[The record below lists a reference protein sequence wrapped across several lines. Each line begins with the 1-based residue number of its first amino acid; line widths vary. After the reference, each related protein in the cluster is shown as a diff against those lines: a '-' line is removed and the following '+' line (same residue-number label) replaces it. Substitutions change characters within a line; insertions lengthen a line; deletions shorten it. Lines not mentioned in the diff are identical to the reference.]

1 MPKIQII
8 AAVALGAAL
17 CVGSQAMSAEPQF
30 YSSEGA
36 RKANLPFSQAVK
48 VGEVLYL
55 SGQLG
60 NKPGSRELVEG
71 GMEAQTRQTMDNI
84 GWVLKQNGLTF
95 DDVFK
100 CTVMLADMKKWD
112 DFNKVYVTYFK
123 PERLPTRSAF
133 GTNGLA
139 LGAEVELECWAY
151 AGGKR

>member
-60 NKPGSRELVEG
+60 NKPDGTLPD
-71 GMEAQTRQTMDNI
+71 GMEAQARQAMDNI
-84 GWVLKQNGLTF
+84 GAVLKRSDLGF
-95 DDVFK
+95 GDVVK
-100 CTVMLADMKKWD
+100 CTVMLDNMADWPA
-112 DFNKVYVTYFK
+112 FNKVYVTYFPGGK
-123 PERLPTRSAF
+123 FPARSAF
-133 GTNGLA
+133 GADGLA
-139 LGAEVELECWAY
+139 MGALLEVECWAY
-151 AGGKR
+151 AGKRG